1 MKLMEK
7 VAKYHEL
14 VSHAYSDIMEAE
26 KSCVQ
31 RDLNKAVDEYKDLM
45 EAVRIEGKCFCA
57 MFRMY
62 SEMKEDGNTLLN
74 VPDNYNPEGI
84 MKLFKA
90 CEIVRFTYSSRW
102 SGALETAYVFEQSG
116 YRIAGMTEING
127 GSRNNNKKI
136 PALVFEMK

>member
-1 MKLMEK
+1 M
-7 VAKYHEL
+7 
-14 VSHAYSDIMEAE
+14 SHAYSDIMEAE
-26 KSCVQ
+26 KSGVQ

-116 YRIAGMTEING
+116 YRIDGMTEING